1 MLSICLEIPKIEKHI
16 GMYNIHGLYWYS
28 DQNINLGKID
38 VCVEV
43 CVASMYNLIRSRVFE
58 SYHRMKIILALRSHN
73 GN

>member
-1 MLSICLEIPKIEKHI
+1 
-16 GMYNIHGLYWYS
+16 MYNIQYIGSRTATGAVAVLDGLYA
-28 DQNINLGKID
+28 DQNISLGKID